1 MCAARRC
8 AAAAGPIEFGAWQG
22 RPTWVSKGTMIRLL
36 AFCLA
41 VGLVLAAQATTLSSA
56 QAAPKP
62 KLLGEYRQW
71 DAFVYTENDAKV
83 CFIQADPVDKA
94 PKNVRRGQV
103 YVLVTHRPKDKALHV
118 VSFYTGY
125 TYKKDSSVEVKIGD
139 KKFALFT
146 DADSAWNEDAKG
158 DQAMIRAMIKGHNM
172 IVKGRSSRGTL
183 TTDRYSLAGFTAA
196 HRAANRACKV
206 EFVR

>member
-1 MCAARRC
+1 MNRTLA
-8 AAAAGPIEFGAWQG
+8 
-22 RPTWVSKGTMIRLL
+22 SLL
-36 AFCLA
+36 VA
-41 VGLVLAAQATTLSSA
+41 GLVLAAQAATVAGAL
-56 QAAPKP
+56 AAPKP
-62 KLLGEYRQW
+62 KLLGEYRRW
-71 DAFVYTENDAKV
+71 DAFVYTENKAKV

-103 YVLVTHRPKDKALHV
+103 YVLVTHRPKEKALHV

-125 TYKKDSSVEVKIGD
+125 NYKKGSSVKVKIGD
-139 KKFALFT
+139 NKFTLFT
-146 DADSAWNEDAKG
+146 EADTAWNKDAKG
-158 DQAMIRAMIKGHNM
+158 DDAMIRAMIKGHTM

-206 EFVR
+206 KFK